1 MEYKLKQY
9 GEALS
14 YNLPCEAEKSIISL
28 LLCIENFIY
37 VKFQTEI
44 VAGGVV
50 SSTPRKK
57 NSIFPS
63 SLL

>member
-1 MEYKLKQY
+1 
-9 GEALS
+9 LS